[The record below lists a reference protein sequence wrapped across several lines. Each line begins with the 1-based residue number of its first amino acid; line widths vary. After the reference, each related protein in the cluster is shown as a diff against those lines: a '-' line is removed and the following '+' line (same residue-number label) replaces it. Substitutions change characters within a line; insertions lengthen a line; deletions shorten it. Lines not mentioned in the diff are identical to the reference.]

1 MTIDSDLPARLPLAR
16 HASSVIR
23 ERWDILGV
31 IAVGGALGSTA
42 RYGAGVLWP
51 HDPSQ
56 VAWST
61 FAVNV
66 VGGFLLGL
74 LMVFVNDVWPPH
86 RYVRPFVGVG
96 VLGGFTTFS
105 TYMLD
110 THALI
115 GAGRLPI
122 ALLYLMGTLLVGL
135 AAVWLGIAVG
145 RGAAAL
151 LRSRSSRAARSRAA
165 PRSAHADGSDQAG
178 QSADEAR
185 IAREAKD
192 AREGRR
198 LP

>member
-1 MTIDSDLPARLPLAR
+1 MSIDSDLPARLPLGR

-23 ERWDILGV
+23 ERWDILAV
-31 IAVGGALGSTA
+31 IAVGGAIGSAA
-42 RYGAGVLWP
+42 RYAAGVLWP

-56 VAWST
+56 IAWST

-86 RYVRPFVGVG
+86 RYVRPFLGVG

-110 THALI
+110 THAI
-115 GAGRLPI
+115 FVAGRPTI
-122 ALLYLMGTLLVGL
+122 ALLYLLGTLVVGL
-135 AAVWLGIAVG
+135 VAAWLGIVAG
-145 RGAAAL
+145 RGAAAV
-151 LRSRSSRAARSRAA
+151 LRTRGRRAGPGRTERTKGSESSESTE
-165 PRSAHADGSDQAG
+165 STTGTESTDS
-178 QSADEAR
+178 EAS
-185 IAREAKD
+185 D
-192 AREGRR
+192 ARKGRR

>member
-1 MTIDSDLPARLPLAR
+1 MPTDRQPAGAGAGASGASMPIDPDLPARVPLGR

-23 ERWDILGV
+23 ERWDILAV
-31 IAVGGALGSTA
+31 IAVGGAVGSAA

-74 LMVFVNDVWPPH
+74 LMVFVGDVWPPH
-86 RYVRPFVGVG
+86 RYVRPFLGVG

-110 THALI
+110 AHALV
-115 GAGRLPI
+115 GAGRP
-122 ALLYLMGTLLVGL
+122 AVATLYVGGTLLVGL
-135 AAVWLGIAVG
+135 AAVWFGIIAG

-151 LRSRSSRAARSRAA
+151 LRARTGRNARRARMT
-165 PRSAHADGSDQAG
+165 P
-178 QSADEAR
+178 EAN
-185 IAREAKD
+185 D

>member
-1 MTIDSDLPARLPLAR
+1 MTIDSDLPARQSLGR

-31 IAVGGALGSTA
+31 IAVGGALGSAA

-66 VGGFLLGL
+66 AGGFLLGL

-96 VLGGFTTFS
+96 ILGGFTTFS

-110 THALI
+110 THSLLA
-115 GAGRLPI
+115 AGRLPV

-135 AAVWLGIAVG
+135 VAVWLGIVGG

-151 LRSRSSRAARSRAA
+151 LRARSTRAARRRA
-165 PRSAHADGSDQAG
+165 D
-178 QSADEAR
+178 AR
-185 IAREAKD
+185 ITPDAKD
-192 AREGRR
+192 ARKGRR

>member
-1 MTIDSDLPARLPLAR
+1 MASDRQAAGAGASRAGAAMPVDAHVPTRMPLRR

-23 ERWDILGV
+23 DRWDILAV
-31 IAVGGALGSTA
+31 IAAGGALGSAA
-42 RYGAGVLWP
+42 RYGAAVLWP
-51 HDPSQ
+51 HAPPEI
-56 VAWST
+56 AWST
-61 FAVNV
+61 FAVNI

-96 VLGGFTTFS
+96 ILGGFTTFS

-110 THALI
+110 TDALL
-115 GAGRLPI
+115 AVGRLPI
-122 ALLYLMGTLLVGL
+122 ALLYLLGTLLIGL
-135 AAVWLGIAVG
+135 VAVWLGIVVG

-151 LRSRSSRAARSRAA
+151 LRAGSARRRAAAHVDHA
-165 PRSAHADGSDQAG
+165 PDTT
-178 QSADEAR
+178 
-185 IAREAKD
+185 D